1 MATDA
6 PPREQPR
13 LRFSTAD
20 YSLSLVFVLVGAF
33 LLGVAVRFL
42 IARKVATPWIMAD
55 ELIYSELAKSFAD
68 TGDFR
73 FREWPSHLNN
83 VAYPG
88 LISPAWLAAS
98 VNESYGLAK
107 MINAALMVSATAPVY
122 FWGTRLM
129 PRAYAL
135 VAAGLVLLMP
145 SLLYTGMLMTEN
157 AFFPA
162 MVTASF
168 LISLCL
174 ERPTVVRQALV
185 LAAIAGTCL
194 IRPQGLVLVGVYG
207 LALVLKFVFD
217 LRSPEEPGGRRLLAG
232 LRRYIPT
239 AAAVLLAGVGY
250 LVYTSARGQGIE
262 AVLGAYG
269 GVVKVEY
276 DWAAARSWVVDHFA
290 EIGFS
295 VGLIPVSALILML
308 GLAFW
313 GRTSSAAERA
323 FVAVAASAFVLIV
336 IEVGIYASRFA
347 LRIEERNMFSV
358 APLCFLAFCLWL
370 SRGLPRPVLL
380 TAVAAA
386 VPPLLLLTLHLP
398 TLLNIGIL
406 SDTFGLVPL
415 MRISNL
421 LADHGGW
428 DRVELL
434 MRGGG
439 AAGALAFALLPRR
452 LATFVLPLA
461 VAAFLASSSW
471 SVFGTI
477 REHANATVGLTETAD
492 PSWIDSEI
500 GTDEQAVILYGGT
513 ADLFTEAQILW
524 QTEFWNRSVGS
535 VYNIGPPDPAAQY
548 ANAASLDYLTGRIV
562 PTSGTEPSRI
572 KYVVAPTTV
581 SLSGRALA
589 RTGGLVL
596 YRMRPPIRLATHL
609 GGIYS
614 DGWMADFAALTHYA
628 KPRGAGRLRVRV
640 SREGWGGESPPG
652 KVTLQLGRLGN
663 VDGLPG
669 IVEGM
674 DSRTWTVRSG
684 TRRDFTFRTPAVPYR
699 LEIRVDPTFA
709 PADYGQP
716 DTRRLGAQVQIESAS

>member
-98 VNESYGLAK
+98 VDESYGLAK

-250 LVYTSARGQGIE
+250 LIYTSARGQGIE

-358 APLCFLAFCLWL
+358 APLCFLALCLWL
-370 SRGLPRPVLL
+370 SRGLPRPILL
-380 TAVAAA
+380 TAVAA
-386 VPPLLLLTLHLP
+386 VIPPALLLTLHLP

-415 MRISNL
+415 MRASDL

-428 DRVELL
+428 DRVDQL
-434 MRGGG
+434 MQAGGV
-439 AAGALAFALLPRR
+439 AGALAFALLPRR
-452 LATFVLPLA
+452 IGAVTLPLL
-461 VAAFLASSSW
+461 VAGFLVVSSYSIL
-471 SVFGTI
+471 GTI
-477 REHANATVGLTETAD
+477 REHADATLALIGSPN
-492 PSWIDSEI
+492 PSWIDAEI
-500 GTDEQAVILYGGT
+500 GTDEQAAILYGGT
-513 ADLFTEAQILW
+513 ADLFTEAQTLW
-524 QTEFWNRSVGS
+524 QNEFWNRSAGP

-548 ANAASLDYLTGRIV
+548 ANTASLDYLTGQIV
-562 PTSGTEPSRI
+562 AAPGVPEPRTE
-572 KYVVAPTTV
+572 YVVAPTTV
-581 SLSGRALA
+581 GLRGSVVARA
-589 RTGGLVL
+589 GNLVL
-596 YRMRPPIRLATHL
+596 YRTRSPIRLATHI

-614 DGWMADFAALTHYA
+614 DGWMANFAALTHYA
-628 KPRGAGRLRVRV
+628 KPARPGKLRVRV
-640 SREGWGGESPPG
+640 SRQGWGGKSPPG
-652 KVTLQLGRLGN
+652 KVTITVGKFGN
-663 VDGLPG
+663 VGGGPG
-669 IVEGM
+669 IPKIQ

-684 TRRDFTFRTPAVPYR
+684 LTREFVLRTPAVPYR
-699 LEIRVDPTFA
+699 LEIRVEPTFS
-709 PADYGQP
+709 PADFGKP
-716 DTRRLGAQVQIESAS
+716 DPRQLGAQIQIHPAT